1 MLRAAAKHIKWLKG
15 DSKMNRR
22 AFLKTTGIGSAS
34 LAAVPT
40 LVTSASAASPVVGV
54 RFVSNSRTAT
64 AGGVR
69 HLAQFNGDGRITHS
83 EVEGGGVFNL
93 VVDTSPVPKTIEASG
108 TWTAKRLTSFTLM
121 GTYGSIAS
129 GILQM
134 DVRLVPNGGSVV
146 EAKLR
151 VVCNL
156 AAAGLNTGEEEGF
169 VLDIPGTPFTAGGM
183 FGPFEP
189 FTPVPGGPT
198 NGLSVFNVLNQRED

>member
-1 MLRAAAKHIKWLKG
+1 
-15 DSKMNRR
+15 MNRR
-22 AFLKTTGIGSAS
+22 VFLKAAGIGSTS

-40 LVTSASAASPVVGV
+40 LVTSASAASRIVGF

-64 AGGVR
+64 VGGVR
-69 HLAQFNGDGRITHS
+69 HTAQFNGDGRITPS

-93 VVDTSPVPKTIEASG
+93 YVDTSPVPKTIETSG
-108 TWTAKRLTSFTLM
+108 TWKAKSLTSFNLI
-121 GTYGSIAS
+121 GTYGAIAS

-134 DVRLVPNGGSVV
+134 DVHLVPNGGSVV

-151 VVCNL
+151 VVCNIG
-156 AAAGLNTGEEEGF
+156 AAGLNTGEEEGF
-169 VLDIPGTPFTAGGM
+169 VLDIPGTPFTAGGA

-198 NGLSVFNVLNQRED
+198 MGISVFNLLNDHED

>member
-1 MLRAAAKHIKWLKG
+1 
-15 DSKMNRR
+15 MNRR
-22 AFLKTTGIGSAS
+22 AFIKTAGIGSAS

-40 LVTSASAASPVVGV
+40 LVTSASAASPVVGF

-64 AGGVR
+64 VGGVR
-69 HLAQFNGDGRITHS
+69 HLAQFNGDGRITQS

-108 TWTAKRLTSFTLM
+108 TWKAKRILSFNLI
-121 GTYGSIAS
+121 GTYGAIAA

-134 DVRLVPNGGSVV
+134 DVQLVPNGGPMV

-151 VVCNL
+151 VVCDL

-169 VLDIPGTPFTAGGM
+169 VLDIPGTPFTAGGT

-189 FTPVPGGPT
+189 FTPVSGGPT
-198 NGLSVFNVLNQRED
+198 NGLSVFNLLNERED